1 MKSDIKEI
9 IQLLEKEYG
18 KLTCP
23 LIHNSAWQLLL
34 ATILS
39 AQCKD
44 EMVNKVT
51 TKLFD
56 KYPTIDDINMIDVE
70 VLMKLIYSTG
80 FYRNKAKNI
89 KAAAKYLI
97 ENKNS
102 QIPDS
107 IDELIKI
114 PGVARKTANVV
125 LSEWYKKDDGI
136 IVDTHVKRLAN
147 RLGLIISENPEKIEF
162 KLMEITEKSKWG
174 ILSSLLKEHGRVIC
188 DAKKPKCENCVL
200 KDSCGYYQKLNTGK
214 GKI

>member
-1 MKSDIKEI
+1 MKDEINKI
-9 IQLLEKEYG
+9 IQLLEHEYG
-18 KLTCP
+18 KLSCP

-51 TKLFD
+51 TKLFE
-56 KYPTIDDINMIDVE
+56 KYPTIDHIDSIDIE
-70 VLMKLIYSTG
+70 VLMKYIYSTG

-89 KAAAKYLI
+89 KAAARYLI
-97 ENKNS
+97 ENNNS
-102 QIPDS
+102 QIPNS

-125 LSEWYKKDDGI
+125 LSEWFKKDDGI

-147 RLGLIISENPEKIEF
+147 RLGIISSENPEKIEI
-162 KLMEITEKSKWG
+162 KLMEITDKSYWG
-174 ILSSLLKEHGRVIC
+174 IVSSLLKEHGRVIC
-188 DAKKPKCENCVL
+188 DAKKPKCEVCVL
-200 KDSCGYYQKLNTGK
+200 KEICSYYKKLNTSK

>member
-1 MKSDIKEI
+1 MKKEISTI

-51 TKLFD
+51 TKLFS
-56 KYPTIDDINMIDVE
+56 KYPLIDDIDKMDIE
-70 VLMKLIYSTG
+70 ELMKIIYSTG

-89 KAAAKYLI
+89 KAAARYLI
-97 ENKNS
+97 ENNNS
-102 QIPDS
+102 RVPES

-136 IVDTHVKRLAN
+136 IVDTHVIRLSN
-147 RLGLIISENPEKIEF
+147 RLGLVTTENPEKIERE
-162 KLMEITEKSKWG
+162 LMEITPKSHWG
-174 ILSSLLKEHGRVIC
+174 IISSLLKEHGRVVC
-188 DAKKPKCENCVL
+188 DAKKPKCDVCVL
-200 KDSCGYYQKLNTGK
+200 KDDCKYYKNLNTSK
-214 GKI
+214 